1 MIYIK
6 KEKKR
11 QFLLNKTIVAKLLE
25 TGKMLTKNKIPVWR
39 MTLR

>member
-11 QFLLNKTIVAKLLE
+11 QFLLNETIVAKLLE
-25 TGKMLTKNKIPVWR
+25 TGKNVD
-39 MTLR
+39 